1 MMIYLIAVLSFVDRG
16 LMIGGGWNDGQ
27 EADIYAT
34 GFSQYAKYVLR
45 GNFTSTAASAY
56 MTGGT
61 VNLNLSGI
69 PSGATVVA
77 AYLFWTG
84 QTNVLDEFAN
94 ISFAGNPITGTVV
107 AYDCSDC
114 WGTNYNSLYACNVT
128 PYIRGNGSYA
138 VSGFQSLGN
147 AVPGVNGFTL
157 LVVYCDPNPTI
168 VRTVSIWTGDI
179 DLQGCGPVDTFWVQ
193 TGFQATNPIGDAK
206 AALTV
211 SETQDNIQNF
221 ARFNGNF
228 VAYFDG
234 TNPGNHYGHW
244 EGNPSA
250 WMSGGDVSATWYV
263 ERACGDGC
271 DCIAPVISVISVT
284 STENE
289 TYNCVLEV
297 EEGQPVLP
305 GRPRIAR
312 LVPGEK
318 PGTFADIALYD
329 PTGRTD
335 GYARITFP
343 SSGEAFL
350 PAEKGIWFLVSKG
363 FGPVGKA
370 IIR

>member
-1 MMIYLIAVLSFVDRG
+1 MIYLIAVLSFVDRG

-157 LVVYCDPNPTI
+157 LVVYCDPNPTT

-179 DLQGCGPVDTFWVQ
+179 DLEGCGPVDTFWVQ
-193 TGFQATNPIGDAK
+193 TGFRATNPIGDAK

-263 ERACGDGC
+263 ERACGNGC

-312 LVPGEK
+312 LVPGGK

-329 PTGRTD
+329 PSGRTD
-335 GYARITFP
+335 GYLRITFP
-343 SSGEAFL
+343 SSGETFL